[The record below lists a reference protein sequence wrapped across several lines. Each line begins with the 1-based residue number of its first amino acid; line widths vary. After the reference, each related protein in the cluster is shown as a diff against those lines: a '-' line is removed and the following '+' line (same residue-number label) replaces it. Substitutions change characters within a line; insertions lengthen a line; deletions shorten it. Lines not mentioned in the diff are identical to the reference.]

1 MDDPEQSPL
10 ENDELSEYD
19 IYSKTPPRTKIL
31 RKNRERKNR
40 DRQAS
45 TPVTIVKAKAPIV
58 RRNTTGAFYDD
69 IFSKDENTDDEF
81 LGNKRVNKRQMK
93 LLRGSERDLKLD
105 IARAQAASAE
115 FYNKDDSTNDF
126 FSTYYKYLVLGNKRV
141 NKRQM
146 KLLRGSERDLKLDI
160 ARAQAASA
168 EFYNKDDSTND
179 FPPKTPSYQIE
190 STNRFM
196 SLVGRTFPCKKI
208 CPLKR
213 VIGKK
218 VDEKKKEDDQKK
230 FEALKLLG
238 YDKRVEFYHIMKS
251 LIKMGEKAVLSDN
264 AKRLVNCKLVLM
276 IFQPGN
282 VCSATFFDN
291 FLYHIYFKVTINNS
305 VVDVS
310 RSIGDSSEDLEE
322 TLWQNELK
330 DLIWL
335 ELQAYHADRTPMEE
349 DTYLC
354 LARECVEPLLKDIM
368 NYRFHRPSRKD
379 ASCNSDSGVEED
391 CPGCASILCY
401 SCMEAQNEAL
411 KEVEKLLKRLE
422 DAESLFPSSN
432 AFAELYPLYRSPEIV
447 GRVRVMCQWYNV
459 TKHQRLKL
467 NLLGRLVVLLESK
480 HSDWPCFA
488 VGEENGSVSPSDSN
502 NSTSSSGSNT
512 EPCSDMY
519 NITPVTIFLAQRDS
533 TKVSPYRRYIEN
545 ILKTRALDKS
555 LNFLEK
561 IHKRVLQKTKKTL
574 ELPEDQSIFSKLKV
588 FDDEELC
595 RYGCWSPEYAALDL
609 PSYRGLFIFLAT
621 VPLDVYHEYLLMR
634 LEQKPTNPSALST
647 RQLMREL
654 KQGLKKAM
662 RERDLAC
669 HYIESATAGT
679 LITCPDFKEKLLK
692 FEDCIQ
698 KVFIDYLH
706 YLKQWMI
713 IQTNFQKTM
722 LEDEYAFAMNLC
734 EIFPH
739 LKRTVGSEYTC
750 ILGTILAKTG
760 ERMIFR
766 INSALELL
774 SQKDV
779 DVKQNLFSVC
789 RQLQSVFIEEKET
802 SIKTISFLR
811 MHLRRDIV
819 THECILYM
827 KERKE
832 VLVIQERNE
841 VLDDAI
847 TIFQSIIPNGVQNIH
862 SLFDTVSS
870 ANLDEVDKNALN
882 SRIRE
887 LLMRVFTFGFE
898 FYKELNDL
906 SAEEYRPSL
915 VVQMGHFADLWMKFV
930 TERCDK
936 GRGIRPKWAF
946 QGMDYLLSIIEPI
959 NSILLTEE
967 QFEELKIS
975 MDSCI
980 SHLVGKP
987 YASISAPSTPDSGFH
1002 SASPRNSLEQMRVRS
1017 RGSSPSPRPTY
1028 KSQRSGQGSRKVS
1041 VEQQSPG
1048 VDGVDS
1054 TPISSPI
1061 LANENAR
1068 KDDDRN
1074 GSAASSIRIE
1084 FSSNSHAEKFREAI
1098 AALEAELDQN
1108 LAEQNLIG
1116 KVLEDTTSN
1125 KSSIMRRNVSFSW
1138 QRGIKVGQGRF
1149 GKVYTAVNNNT
1160 GDLMAVKE
1168 IALQH
1173 NDPGTLRKIAEEMK
1187 ILEGIAHNN
1196 LVKSYGVEVHKDE
1209 MLIFMEYCSEGTLE
1223 CLVADTEGGLPELQ
1237 ARKYT
1242 FQLLSGVA
1250 CLHDHSIVHRDI
1262 KTANIF
1268 LTEGGNCL
1276 KIGDF
1281 GCAAKIKSNVTMPG
1295 ELKGFVGT
1303 QEHLFIFQRPWAQ
1316 FDSNVQ
1322 IMFRVGMGQSPDPPD
1337 DMTDEGLDFLDL
1349 CFKHNPRERA
1359 TARQLLVHDYVQLKL
1374 SLED

>member
-81 LGNKRVNKRQMK
+81 
-93 LLRGSERDLKLD
+93 
-105 IARAQAASAE
+105 
-115 FYNKDDSTNDF
+115 
-126 FSTYYKYLVLGNKRV
+126 LGNKRV

-264 AKRLVNCKLVLM
+264 AKRLM
-276 IFQPGN
+276 
-282 VCSATFFDN
+282 T
-291 FLYHIYFKVTINNS
+291 
-305 VVDVS
+305 
-310 RSIGDSSEDLEE
+310 REE

-987 YASISAPSTPDSGFH
+987 YANCSLNAILCGALGISAPSTPDSGFH

-1303 QEHLFIFQRPWAQ
+1303 QAYMAPEVFTKNMSEGHGRAADIWSVGCVVIEMVSGQRPWAQ

>member
-40 DRQAS
+40 DRQSS
-45 TPVTIVKAKAPIV
+45 TPVIVKAKAPIV

-69 IFSKDENTDDEF
+69 IFAKDENTDD
-81 LGNKRVNKRQMK
+81 
-93 LLRGSERDLKLD
+93 
-105 IARAQAASAE
+105 
-115 FYNKDDSTNDF
+115 DF
-126 FSTYYKYLVLGNKRV
+126 LGNKRV

-196 SLVGRTFPCKKI
+196 SLVGRTFPCKKM
-208 CPLKR
+208 CHMKR

-264 AKRLVNCKLVLM
+264 AKRLM
-276 IFQPGN
+276 
-282 VCSATFFDN
+282 T
-291 FLYHIYFKVTINNS
+291 
-305 VVDVS
+305 
-310 RSIGDSSEDLEE
+310 REE

-349 DTYLC
+349 DAYLC

-368 NYRFHRPSRKD
+368 NYRFHRSSKKD
-379 ASCNSDSGVEED
+379 ASYNSDSGVEED

-512 EPCSDMY
+512 EPCSSYDMY
-519 NITPVTIFLAQRDS
+519 NITPVTIFLAQRDN

-574 ELPEDQSIFSKLKV
+574 ELPEDRSLFSTLKV

-609 PSYRGLFIFLAT
+609 PSYRGLYIFLAT

-669 HYIESATAGT
+669 QYIEAATAGT
-679 LITCPDFKEKLLK
+679 LITCSDFKEKLLK
-692 FEDCIQ
+692 FDDCIQ
-698 KVFIDYLH
+698 KVFTDYLH

-722 LEDEYAFAMNLC
+722 LEDEYTFAMNIC

-774 SQKDV
+774 SQKDI
-779 DVKQNLFSVC
+779 DVKQNLFNVC

-827 KERKE
+827 K
-832 VLVIQERNE
+832 
-841 VLDDAI
+841 DAI

-862 SLFDTVSS
+862 SLFDTVSAS
-870 ANLDEVDKNALN
+870 NLDEVDKNALN

-1061 LANENAR
+1061 LPNENT
-1068 KDDDRN
+1068 KKEEDRN
-1074 GSAASSIRIE
+1074 GSSASIRIE

-1098 AALEAELDQN
+1098 ATLEAELDQS

-1116 KVLEDTTSN
+1116 KVLEDITSN
-1125 KSSIMRRNVSFSW
+1125 KSSVMRRNVSFSW

-1173 NDPGTLRKIAEEMK
+1173 NDPGTLKKIAEEMK

-1281 GCAAKIKSNVTMPG
+1281 GCAAKIKSNMTMPG

-1303 QEHLFIFQRPWAQ
+1303 QAYMAPEVFTKNMSEGHGRAADIWSVGCVVIEMVSGQRPWAQ

-1322 IMFRVGMGQSPDPPD
+1322 IMFKVGMGQSPDPPD

>member
-81 LGNKRVNKRQMK
+81 
-93 LLRGSERDLKLD
+93 
-105 IARAQAASAE
+105 
-115 FYNKDDSTNDF
+115 
-126 FSTYYKYLVLGNKRV
+126 LGNKRV

-264 AKRLVNCKLVLM
+264 AKRLM
-276 IFQPGN
+276 
-282 VCSATFFDN
+282 T
-291 FLYHIYFKVTINNS
+291 
-305 VVDVS
+305 
-310 RSIGDSSEDLEE
+310 REE

-1303 QEHLFIFQRPWAQ
+1303 QAYMAPEVFTKNMSEGHGRAADIWSVGCVVIEMVSGQRPWAQ